1 MRLEHKINLSGFF
14 RTPMN
19 FNQSAGNYDEP
30 NHPYHKASIGKTFTA
45 VVIAMLSEKEQLHFS
60 DPVHR
65 YLDQEIIKGI
75 HVYNGVD
82 YTNGIT
88 IHHLLNQTSGLADVF
103 MDKNKGGSSG
113 MGLMVNEP
121 ERFWNPLQTIEWT

>member
-1 MRLEHKINLSGFF
+1 
-14 RTPMN
+14 MN
-19 FNQSAGNYDEP
+19 FNKSAGNYDGP
-30 NHPYHKASIGKTFTA
+30 NHPYHIASIGKTFTD
-45 VVIAMLSEKEQLHFS
+45 VFIAMLAEKEQLHFS

-75 HVYNGVD
+75 HVYKGVD
-82 YTNGIT
+82 YTNDIT

-121 ERFWNPLQTIEWT
+121 ERFWTPLQTIEWT